1 MRLIVVGVIV
11 LALNWTT
18 GQAAAYDFPQTEKY
32 KKGLNLADYYVTK
45 SPVGLPAHWTAKN

>member
-18 GQAAAYDFPQTEKY
+18 GQAAAYDFRKLKSI
-32 KKGLNLADYYVTK
+32 KKA
-45 SPVGLPAHWTAKN
+45 